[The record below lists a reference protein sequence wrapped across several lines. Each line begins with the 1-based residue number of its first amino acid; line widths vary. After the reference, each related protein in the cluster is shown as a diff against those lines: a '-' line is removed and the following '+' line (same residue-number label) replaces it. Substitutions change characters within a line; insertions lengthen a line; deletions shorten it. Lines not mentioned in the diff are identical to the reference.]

1 MKRSIEF
8 DLRGNSLGGGVGRVR
23 LYHVRE
29 RGSGEAK
36 VGYLFLEMCGKG
48 RRKASRNRLEEY
60 VSKRKGFLI
69 EGKQVFILREDGN
82 CSGKVEDRRDIFVD
96 GTKAGTGKRYWVQR
110 TGAESLHL

>member
-1 MKRSIEF
+1 MKRSTEF
-8 DLRGNSLGGGVGRVR
+8 DLCGNSLGGGVGRVR

-36 VGYLFLEMCGKG
+36 IGYLFLEMCGKG

-60 VSKRKGFLI
+60 VSKRKGFFT
-69 EGKQVFILREDGN
+69 EGKQVCILREDDN
-82 CSGKVEDRRDIFVD
+82 SSGKVEDRRDIFVD
-96 GTKAGTGKRYWVQR
+96 GTKAGTGKRCWVQR